1 MKISYAMRHMLQQ
14 VRDGCWWANGG
25 GEPFMIGNTN
35 RTAESLETRGL
46 IRPCVDQ
53 TEARKTLRR
62 AYELTPA
69 GAEIVGYNL

>member
-1 MKISYAMRHMLQQ
+1 
-14 VRDGCWWANGG
+14 
-25 GEPFMIGNTN
+25 MIGNTN